1 MTRKIYKSALGK
13 TVDLGSLILQNEGT
27 RAVGNMN
34 VNARGDLL
42 DGNNRVIDQKNR
54 QVQRQYQRTTNV
66 SNSAP
71 VQTSTR
77 AARQAVSETIDN
89 PIEDTNFFEDPTV
102 DTTIEA
108 TLENI
113 DNIDP
118 VTAPDPLPDNTYG
131 PTGEGGLAAAI
142 ARSRLIKQEKE
153 KTLREKQQAQGIRKI

>member
-1 MTRKIYKSALGK
+1 MGK
-13 TVDLGSLILQNEGT
+13 AVDLGSLILQNEGV

-77 AARQAVSETIDN
+77 AAKQSAAEAKNLIDE
-89 PIEDTNFFEDPTV
+89 EDDFFEEFSPSSSSEAESSFEAARTQPTPV
-102 DTTIEA
+102 DESS
-108 TLENI
+108 L
-113 DNIDP
+113 
-118 VTAPDPLPDNTYG
+118 APAS
-131 PTGEGGLAAAI
+131 GGLAAAI

-153 KTLREKQQAQGIRKI
+153 KTPRERAQEQPIRKI